1 MQIHLVRHGETREN
15 VARRHQPEDT
25 PLTSN
30 GIVQAKKVA
39 KEIKEIKPT
48 HLISSTLVRS
58 IQTARIIGEECG
70 MILETSSHFIELS
83 RPEHLY
89 GRRHASLF
97 SIWFYV
103 QWSLGRDTGSRD
115 LSESY
120 REVRDRIK
128 KAQEYLASLPKDSR
142 VVVVSHSVFISL
154 FVAHLC
160 RDKSLSLWQG
170 IAVFRRMLTM
180 PNAEITTVTLNTYSA
195 KGTCAWSVNNIA

>member
-1 MQIHLVRHGETREN
+1 MEIYLVRHGETREN

-25 PLTSN
+25 PLTPN
-30 GIVQAKKVA
+30 GKMQAEEVA
-39 KEIKEIKPT
+39 KQIIEIQPT

-58 IQTARIIGEECG
+58 LQTASIIGNACD
-70 MILETSSHFIELS
+70 LVPQTSSLFIELS

-97 SIWFYV
+97 SLWFYV
-103 QWSLGRDTGSRD
+103 QWCLGRDTGSND
-115 LSESY
+115 ESESY
-120 REVRDRIK
+120 KGVRQRIK
-128 KAQEYLASLPKDSR
+128 KAQVYLETLPNDAR

-180 PNAEITTVTLNTYSA
+180 PNAEITALTLNTDSTE
-195 KGTCAWSVNNIA
+195 GTCAWSINNLT